1 MKNLTNY
8 FLEKKDIIFK
18 DLNEVL
24 PKELNSRKK
33 IGIFSGTSV
42 NKEYVAVFIYDA
54 KSRFIRKNVDDL
66 EEMFKALVEYKGHN
80 FKKKFLLICS
90 PLCSKAKKLLEE
102 NKWSVDIDFIKH

>member
-33 IGIFSGTSV
+33 IGIYCGTTV
-42 NKEYVAVFIYDA
+42 NKEFVAIFIYNS
-54 KSRFIRKNVDDL
+54 KSRFIRKNVEDL
-66 EEMFKALVEYKGHN
+66 EKMFDTLVSYKEHN
-80 FKKKFLLICS
+80 FKKKFLLISS
-90 PLCSKAKKLLEE
+90 PLCSKAKKSLQD
-102 NKWSVDIDFIKH
+102 NIWSVDIDFV

>member
-33 IGIFSGTSV
+33 IKIYCGTSID
-42 NKEYVAVFIYDA
+42 KEYIAIFIYDS
-54 KSRFIRKNVDDL
+54 KSRFIRKNVEDL
-66 EEMFKALVEYKGHN
+66 EEMFENLKEYKKHN
-80 FKKKFLLICS
+80 FKKKFLLISS
-90 PLCSKAKKLLEE
+90 PLCSKAKKSLEE
-102 NKWSVDIDFIKH
+102 NNWRVDIDFM

>member
-33 IGIFSGTSV
+33 IKIYCGTSI
-42 NKEYVAVFIYDA
+42 NKEYIAIFIYDS
-54 KSRFIRKNVDDL
+54 KSRFIRKNVEDL
-66 EEMFKALVEYKGHN
+66 EQMFSSLIEYKKHN
-80 FKKKFLLICS
+80 FKKKFLLISS
-90 PLCSKAKKLLEE
+90 PLCSKAKKSLEE
-102 NKWSVDIDFIKH
+102 NNWSVDIDFM

>member
-33 IGIFSGTSV
+33 IGIFSGTSI
-42 NKEYVAVFIYDA
+42 NKEYVAIFIYDS
-54 KSRFIRKNVDDL
+54 KSRFIRKNVEDL
-66 EEMFKALVEYKGHN
+66 EQMFNTLVEYKEHN
-80 FKKKFLLICS
+80 FKKKFLLISS
-90 PLCSKAKKLLEE
+90 PLCSKAKKILLET
-102 NKWSVDIDFIKH
+102 KWSVDIDFL